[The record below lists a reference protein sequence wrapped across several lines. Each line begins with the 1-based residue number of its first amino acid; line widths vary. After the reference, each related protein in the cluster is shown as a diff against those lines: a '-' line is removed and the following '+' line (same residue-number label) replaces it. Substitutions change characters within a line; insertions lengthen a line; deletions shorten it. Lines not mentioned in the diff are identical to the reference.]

1 MKLPDRAA
9 LIAAL
14 RVRRN
19 QVLLAVFAALLA
31 GRIALPYVLRP
42 IIVKQ
47 ADAALVGRIALRDL
61 DLSLI
66 RGGVTLHGF
75 EVYADELPTGPAPV
89 EQKPPLFSADRLWVN
104 ISWLELLLKTID
116 VEEFELDDFTVRLD
130 RLKDGL
136 VLPKPTPSA
145 EPEPATPPKEE
156 PSGWTFGA
164 DSLVLQKGAVVF
176 RDYTVG
182 KEPQRFDLAIPNLA
196 ARKLALRFDPSGG
209 GPGHVAVEVDLG
221 NGKVSLEADLEQKEA
236 GPATHSNIVLAN
248 LPIGG
253 VRVYLKMFG
262 WSDLSGTL
270 DASIDH
276 RFETGGAHEVS
287 GVVSLSDVQIH
298 VPKLDRPALALQ
310 KFTVALDDVDVVKQ
324 HAAVSDVTL
333 TGARVVIDPKGK
345 SVLPLLEPPPP
356 TEADEPPK
364 TATAAPAPSAPA
376 RPWTWSLKRA
386 RLEGAQV
393 DLLGAKDPLVLGV
406 DAQVR
411 TLASPTTGS
420 SPVSLAVKEGDGSL
434 SVDGDLTLEP
444 LGFAGKLALRELAL
458 APLAAHAPAP
468 GADLLR
474 GGRARAD
481 LEISLAGRGGV
492 APAASDLRVAGT
504 LGLAALVVGKEG
516 DKDFAA
522 AWKDLAI
529 QIHEVTVQ
537 PALGGDPAAPRTVA
551 LTLDRVQLT
560 EPDVTVTRTDK
571 GIALPQIGGPDQGT
585 PAEAPP
591 APAQPAAAPTPAA
604 PAPVVSAKLEK
615 FRIDKG
621 RVHVS
626 DRSVKPFY
634 DGRIERLDVV
644 AGRLAWPPLKVD
656 PFVADLK
663 GLHGMVLHVH
673 GGINPP
679 PGVTRIRAELESLP
693 LAPFNPYVAQ
703 SGYSLAN
710 GSLALQI
717 SIHKEGEGY
726 DSTTDVAVRE
736 LEVGGAEGEALFEQN
751 FGIPLSMALGLLKDQ
766 QGVISLSVPVAGDAA
781 GAHVGLMSV
790 AGQALRKALLGAL
803 ASPLKLLGLGTSD
816 GKVASLKPEPIEFIA
831 GAAEPSEAGKARVDQ
846 LATLLTSAPG
856 ISLTLHGGTSEGDE
870 RALRERA
877 LLEELER
884 TTGLRALAS
893 LGQMGVR
900 RAVRLNLEARA
911 KGEPPPEL
919 DAEQQSWL
927 ESQLPLQKL
936 PPGALEALAEKRASA
951 LHETLVTERGVDAAR
966 VRVGAPAPERSL
978 PIPGVA
984 IDVGARSAPAQ

>member
-1 MKLPDRAA
+1 MELPDRAA
-9 LIAAL
+9 LLSAL

-19 QVLLAVFAALLA
+19 QVLLATAALLLA
-31 GRIALPYVLRP
+31 VRVALPYVLRP

-47 ADAALVGRIALRDL
+47 ADAALIGRIALRDL

-75 EVYADELPTGPAPV
+75 EVYADELPPGPAPV
-89 EQKPPLFSADRLWVN
+89 ERKPPLFSAEKLWVN
-104 ISWLELLLKTID
+104 ISWLELALKTID

-136 VLPKPTPSA
+136 VLPKPTPST
-145 EPEPATPPKEE
+145 EPEPATPPPEQ
-156 PSGWTFGA
+156 PSSWAFAA
-164 DSLVLQKGAVVF
+164 DSLALHKGAIVF

-196 ARKLALRFDPSGG
+196 ARKLALRFDPSGS
-209 GPGHVAVEVDLG
+209 GPGHIALEADIG
-221 NGKVSLEADLEQKEA
+221 DGKISFEADLEQKQA

-248 LPIGG
+248 LPIAG

-276 RFETGGAHEVS
+276 RFETDGAHEAS
-287 GVVSLSDVQIH
+287 GVVSLSDVQIR
-298 VPKLDRPALALQ
+298 VPKLDRPALAFQ
-310 KFTVALDDVDVVKQ
+310 KLTVALDKVDVVKQ
-324 HAAVSDVTL
+324 HAAVSDVIL
-333 TGARVVIDPKGK
+333 AGARVVIDPKGK
-345 SVLPLLEPPPP
+345 NVLPLLELPAAAEA
-356 TEADEPPK
+356 TELPK
-364 TATAAPAPSAPA
+364 TATEAPAPSAPS

-411 TLASPTTGS
+411 SLASPTTGS
-420 SPVSLAVKEGDGSL
+420 SPVSLAVHEGDGSL
-434 SVDGDLTLEP
+434 AVDGDLTLDP
-444 LGFAGKLALRELAL
+444 LSFAGKLALRELAL

-481 LEISLAGRGGV
+481 LEVNLAGRGAS
-492 APAASDLRVAGT
+492 APGTSDLRVAGT
-504 LGLAALVVGKEG
+504 LGLAGLEVGKPG

-529 QIHEVTVQ
+529 QIHEITVQ
-537 PALGGDPAAPRTVA
+537 PAIGGDPAKPRAVA

-560 EPDVTVTRTDK
+560 EPDVTVTRTET
-571 GIALPQIGGPDQGT
+571 GIALPQIGAAEKDASAEEP
-585 PAEAPP
+585 PAQAPP
-591 APAQPAAAPTPAA
+591 AAAAA
-604 PAPVVSAKLEK
+604 PAPAPAVSAKLEK
-615 FRIDKG
+615 LRIDRG

-673 GGINPP
+673 GGINPA

-717 SIHKEGEGY
+717 AIHKEGEGY
-726 DSTTDVAVRE
+726 DSTTDVAIRE

-803 ASPLKLLGLGTSD
+803 ASPLKLLGIGTSD
-816 GKVASLKPEPIEFIA
+816 GKVASLKPEPIEFLP
-831 GAAEPSEAGKARVDQ
+831 GGAEPSDAGKVRVDQ

-877 LLEELER
+877 LLAELER
-884 TTGLRALAS
+884 TSGFRALAS
-893 LGQMGVR
+893 LGQIGVR
-900 RAVRLNLEARA
+900 RAVRENLQARA
-911 KGEPPPEL
+911 NGEPAPEL
-919 DAEQQSWL
+919 DTEQKAWL
-927 ESQLPLQKL
+927 ESELAKQTLAA
-936 PPGALEALAEKRASA
+936 GALEALGEERASA
-951 LHETLVTERGVDAAR
+951 LVETLVTEKGVDVAR
-966 VRVGAPAPERSL
+966 VRIGAPAPARSL